1 MTGLAVLIPI
11 ALGMGLL
18 GLVAFQWALRDGQ
31 FDDPDGSAMRILV
44 EDEGDEAEIR
54 P

>member
-18 GLVAFQWALRDGQ
+18 GLIAFQWALRDGQ

-44 EDEGDEAEIR
+44 DDDDDAVS